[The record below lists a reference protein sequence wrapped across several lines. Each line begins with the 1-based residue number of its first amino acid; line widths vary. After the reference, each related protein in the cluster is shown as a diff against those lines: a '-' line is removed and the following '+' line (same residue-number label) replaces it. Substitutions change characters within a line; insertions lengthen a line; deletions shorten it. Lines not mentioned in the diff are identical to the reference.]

1 MADTQDEIYELTREK
16 LFALFGPGGS
26 FRISLGRA
34 TAEDAVF
41 VATVADTVA
50 WAVAAELTPAATTEQ
65 SEGHGAHVAEP
76 TSVQPQPVGRRVD
89 VADPEEA
96 EYRRIWKHVEAEL
109 LRRRDADD
117 PFAVQARTHAHS
129 AA

>member
-1 MADTQDEIYELTREK
+1 MQPDQDAVFELMRARLLEM
-16 LFALFGPGGS
+16 FGPGGS

-50 WAVAAELTPAATTEQ
+50 YAVAAKLTPVED
-65 SEGHGAHVAEP
+65 E
-76 TSVQPQPVGRRVD
+76 PVGRRVD
-89 VADPEEA
+89 AADPEEA

-109 LRRRDADD
+109 LRRRAAED
-117 PFAVQARTHAHS
+117 PLDVPARSHAHS

>member
-1 MADTQDEIYELTREK
+1 MADSRDDVYELTREA

-41 VATVADTVA
+41 VSTVADTIAWTVA
-50 WAVAAELTPAATTEQ
+50 SRMPVAAGAAEEPQ
-65 SEGHGAHVAEP
+65 GHAAHVAAPEP
-76 TSVQPQPVGRRVD
+76 LAPVGRRVD

-109 LRRRDADD
+109 LRRRDAED
-117 PFAVQARTHAHS
+117 PMTSPARTHAHS